1 MHRKREWFALLLLLS
16 MTSCASMKQPSLK
29 IDHYTLEYPSPK
41 LGDLPQLPV
50 ILKVEPFTISPLYD
64 TRQIVYRDRS
74 FKRETYPYH
83 RWRANPADLVTD
95 YLARDMRLSG
105 LFRAVLEEGST
116 VPPTHILEG
125 SVDEFFEWDAAE
137 GWKAVLTV
145 SITLISAKE
154 TNTAG
159 RILFQRTFRAIQ
171 PFQRKTPEGLAQAMS
186 EAMSRVSL
194 DVMKAVYESTS
205 AGSSRL

>member
-29 IDHYTLEYPSPK
+29 IDHYTLEYVSPN

-50 ILKVEPFTISPLYD
+50 ILKVERFTVSPLYD

-74 FKRETYPYH
+74 FKRETYTYH
-83 RWRANPADLVTD
+83 RWRAHPADLVTD
-95 YLARDMRLSG
+95 YLARDMRHSG
-105 LFRAVLEEGST
+105 LFRAVQEEGST

-125 SVDEFFEWDAAE
+125 SVDEFFERDAAE

-145 SITLISAKE
+145 SATLIRAKE
-154 TNTAG
+154 TDTAR
-159 RILFQRTFRAIQ
+159 RILFQRTFHAVQ
-171 PFQRKTPEGLAQAMS
+171 PYQEKTPEGLAQAMS
-186 EAMSRVSL
+186 RAMDRVSR
-194 DVMKAVYESTS
+194 DVMKAVYESLS
-205 AGSSRL
+205 EGGGR